1 MGNDGL
7 RLRFGRVGLLPL
19 FTKNTTTIKFFF
31 KKFRCNKNFCIFVLQ
46 GESFLLRK
54 HSMKDLNTKIRDSF
68 VEKGLKITPQRI
80 AILEAIYKL
89 DNHPTVEDI
98 VNYIREDNPNIAKG
112 TVYKVLVTLEENH
125 LVNKVKTDKEVMRYD
140 GVVNNHHH
148 LYCSECDLIED
159 YYDEELDK
167 LLTNHFKNK
176 NIEGFKMENI
186 VLQIRGTFDKC

>member
-31 KKFRCNKNFCIFVLQ
+31 KKFGCNKNFCIFVLQ

-68 VEKGLKITPQRI
+68 IEKGLKITPQRI

-89 DNHPTVEDI
+89 NNHPTAEDI
-98 VNYIREDNPNIAKG
+98 LTHIRIENPNIAKG
-112 TVYKVLVTLEENH
+112 TVYKVLDTLVENQ
-125 LVNKVKTDKEVMRYD
+125 LVKKVKTDGELMRYD
-140 GVVNNHHH
+140 G
-148 LYCSECDLIED
+148 
-159 YYDEELDK
+159 
-167 LLTNHFKNK
+167 
-176 NIEGFKMENI
+176 I
-186 VLQIRGTFDKC
+186 VETIIIYTVQLAI